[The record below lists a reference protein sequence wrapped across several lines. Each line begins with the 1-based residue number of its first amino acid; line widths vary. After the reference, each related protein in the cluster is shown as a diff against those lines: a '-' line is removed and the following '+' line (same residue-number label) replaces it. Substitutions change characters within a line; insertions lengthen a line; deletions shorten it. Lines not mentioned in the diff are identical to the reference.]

1 MDVSDKSRVKKRFR
15 FRPELITGFTVAFGI
30 GDKGRYQLQD
40 VLFAVDVGEWIIV
53 HRLLEVDS
61 VEDFDFVVV
70 TLQ

>member
-1 MDVSDKSRVKKRFR
+1 
-15 FRPELITGFTVAFGI
+15 
-30 GDKGRYQLQD
+30 
-40 VLFAVDVGEWIIV
+40 VDVGEWIIV